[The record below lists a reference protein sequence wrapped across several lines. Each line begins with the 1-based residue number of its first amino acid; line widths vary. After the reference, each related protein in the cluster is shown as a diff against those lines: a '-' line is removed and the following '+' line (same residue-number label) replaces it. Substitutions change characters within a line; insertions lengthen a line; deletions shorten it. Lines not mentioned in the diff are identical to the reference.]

1 MLTHG
6 HVRILKAYSAH
17 TIAMLDGLTFKDRRS
32 GRQNRR
38 KRPGPQRRAHKKPD
52 FSHTVADKN
61 SKMCTCYLHS
71 NISPRVQRPSL
82 GPTPYG
88 PATSPMH
95 GMHEFG
101 LNCEFNSRFPIEL
114 RIPRFKRDSG
124 LNSQRFKI
132 FALGAVHR
140 DPFTIAPN
148 FLGEG
153 TRNRPEGAE
162 APNSME

>member
-17 TIAMLDGLTFKDRRS
+17 TMAMLDGLTSKDRRS

-52 FSHTVADKN
+52 FSHTEADKN
-61 SKMCTCYLHS
+61 SKMCTCHLHLK
-71 NISPRVQRPSL
+71 ISPRVQRPSL

-101 LNCEFNSRFPIEL
+101 LNCEFNSRFPIEFPQIPKFM
-114 RIPRFKRDSG
+114 RDSAIGGSPPRFV
-124 LNSQRFKI
+124 
-132 FALGAVHR
+132 AVGV
-140 DPFTIAPN
+140 I